1 MPAIDMDSLL
11 RELDASLDE
20 CTTGKAPLP
29 QVTVAHL
36 LSLNTATVSGLMD
49 VISPADK
56 SIMAWKLRFLVLTM
70 GAIFMFESNGP
81 EEMPVDVVRLNV
93 GTEVASTGVP
103 GEPLAFT
110 IANNETPDE
119 NWILRAKTKTSK
131 DTWIDMIARFSVTVP
146 DEQEYD
152 EGVDEITL
160 ERTLSSSRIANF
172 QGGLHIPNRQNS
184 LNAAPQPIFINRSL
198 AQPYSSSPSNYS
210 FDRRDSEAHSHVSSE
225 FDNYYGNRASDS
237 PSFGSFPKQQ
247 SVGIPGGGIFGSLGD
262 TEPDLS
268 RLGRS
273 KSKTSSTTSG
283 DAVNRKKNTKAQIS
297 KSFIQF

>member
-1 MPAIDMDSLL
+1 MDSLL

-56 SIMAWKLRFLVLTM
+56 STMAWKLRFLVLTM

-119 NWILRAKTKTSK
+119 NW
-131 DTWIDMIARFSVTVP
+131 
-146 DEQEYD
+146 
-152 EGVDEITL
+152 
-160 ERTLSSSRIANF
+160 
-172 QGGLHIPNRQNS
+172 
-184 LNAAPQPIFINRSL
+184 
-198 AQPYSSSPSNYS
+198 
-210 FDRRDSEAHSHVSSE
+210 
-225 FDNYYGNRASDS
+225 
-237 PSFGSFPKQQ
+237 
-247 SVGIPGGGIFGSLGD
+247 
-262 TEPDLS
+262 
-268 RLGRS
+268 
-273 KSKTSSTTSG
+273 
-283 DAVNRKKNTKAQIS
+283 
-297 KSFIQF
+297 

>member
-56 SIMAWKLRFLVLTM
+56 PTMAWKLRFC
-70 GAIFMFESNGP
+70 NGP

-131 DTWIDMIARFSVTVP
+131 DTWIDMIARFSVTGP
-146 DEQEYD
+146 DEQDYD
-152 EGVDEITL
+152 EGADEITL
-160 ERTLSSSRIANF
+160 EELF
-172 QGGLHIPNRQNS
+172 LKQGGLHIPNRQNS

-210 FDRRDSEAHSHVSSE
+210 FDRRDSEAHSH
-225 FDNYYGNRASDS
+225 
-237 PSFGSFPKQQ
+237 PIFGSFPKQQ

-273 KSKTSSTTSG
+273 K
-283 DAVNRKKNTKAQIS
+283 KKNTKAQIS